1 MYNITFP
8 QQVCVALLIH
18 VFHHNIGHKCCGW
31 LNYAHFKQTLNLMS
45 FSSCSGHRLI
55 RGKGIWQEEGNK
67 RKVSPPSSPWPNSRE
82 HSSLQPPHR
91 YSWLQK
97 YWLYKPFAPQP
108 ARSICGRA
116 AHVQRGKE
124 QHKEHNNA
132 FNSWRQD
139 QSARHGA
146 LPSQW
151 GNFSAGNGA
160 EVHQSSICWHGQ
172 QAQPKLSF
180 ITELSHPWFPPIFHF
195 CQNSELLTSH
205 KEGSKSKFF
214 NGRWPEQN

>member
-1 MYNITFP
+1 MEKNIQVHKTYICNITFP
-8 QQVCVALLIH
+8 EQVCVALLIQ
-18 VFHHNIGHKCCGW
+18 VFHCNIGHKCCGW

-67 RKVSPPSSPWPNSRE
+67 RKVPPPSPPWPNSRE

-91 YSWLQK
+91 YSRLQK

-116 AHVQRGKE
+116 AHVQCGKE

-132 FNSWRQD
+132 FIYEARTRVPGMGLCPVSEAISVLAVELRSIRAP
-139 QSARHGA
+139 SADTD
-146 LPSQW
+146 S
-151 GNFSAGNGA
+151 
-160 EVHQSSICWHGQ
+160 
-172 QAQPKLSF
+172 KLSQ
-180 ITELSHPWFPPIFHF
+180 S
-195 CQNSELLTSH
+195 
-205 KEGSKSKFF
+205 
-214 NGRWPEQN
+214 